1 MSSSGSLGMQRSG
14 SNTSKSV
21 LAMLKAETGL
31 LIEGLD
37 LLWDQDVHWGAR
49 EMPFFQEAC
58 CFLPEDGLPLNWLL
72 HLSVGPSLVRP
83 R

>member
-1 MSSSGSLGMQRSG
+1 MQHSG
-14 SNTSKSV
+14 SNVSKSSV

-31 LIEGLD
+31 LMEGLD
-37 LLWDQDVHWGAR
+37 PLWDQDVHWGAR

-58 CFLPEDGLPLNWLL
+58 WFLPEDRLPLNWLL
-72 HLSVGPSLVRP
+72 HSSLGPSLVRP